1 MVDANQETLNGT
13 TVNLRMNKE
22 WILNSGSQSL
32 AMNVSGCQ
40 CMTVDIYEWQW
51 VSLNDNGCQWM
62 AVYVNVNLLK
72 GI

>member
-1 MVDANQETLNGT
+1 MVSQVCLMVDANQETLNGT

-40 CMTVDIYEWQW
+40 CMTVDIYE
-51 VSLNDNGCQWM
+51 
-62 AVYVNVNLLK
+62 
-72 GI
+72 